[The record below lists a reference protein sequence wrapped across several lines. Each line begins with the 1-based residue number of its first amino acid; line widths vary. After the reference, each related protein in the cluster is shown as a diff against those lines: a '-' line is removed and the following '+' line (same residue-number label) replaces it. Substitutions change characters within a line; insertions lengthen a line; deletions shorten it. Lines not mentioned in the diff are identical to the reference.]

1 MNMFQIA
8 RECDKVQK
16 FWGDMF
22 PMMAMEEAGEF
33 IQAVSKY
40 ERALHDQESMK
51 EKEPEDDKDVQE
63 YMERSVEDIV
73 RNCEQNLIDEIG
85 DMWITL
91 MAIQSRYDDG
101 TWADRIDERIE
112 KKLNKK
118 Y

>member
-1 MNMFQIA
+1 MS
-8 RECDKVQK
+8 C
-16 FWGDMF
+16 
-22 PMMAMEEAGEF
+22 EEAGEF

-40 ERALHDQESMK
+40 ERALLDHKHML
-51 EKEPEDDKDVQE
+51 EKEPEKDQEVQK
-63 YMERSVEDIV
+63 YMIKQSEEVV
-73 RNCEQNLIDEIG
+73 KLYEQKLIDEIG

-91 MAIQSRYDDG
+91 MAIQSRYDDS

>member
-22 PMMAMEEAGEF
+22 PMMAMEEASEF

-40 ERALHDQESMK
+40 ERALLDHKHML
-51 EKEPEDDKDVQE
+51 EKEPEKDQE
-63 YMERSVEDIV
+63 AQKYMIKQSKEAVKLF
-73 RNCEQNLIDEIG
+73 EQNLIDEIG
-85 DMWITL
+85 DMWISL
-91 MAIQSRYDDG
+91 MALQSRYDDG